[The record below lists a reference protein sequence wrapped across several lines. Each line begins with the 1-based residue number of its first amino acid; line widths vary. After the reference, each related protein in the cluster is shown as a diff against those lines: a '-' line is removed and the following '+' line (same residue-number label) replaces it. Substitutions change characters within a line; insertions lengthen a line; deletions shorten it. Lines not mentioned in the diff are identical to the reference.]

1 MRREPFVA
9 RPRVLKYN
17 HLLDR
22 LKGERSHSPMNQ
34 ETAFERPRGVSH
46 IEVREGFAQVHVSKL
61 DEPSTDR
68 LRVLQLVAQAG
79 VSIDFVKL
87 TPTGFSFVIAQNH
100 SESVAAALRPH
111 LAKDDEDQP
120 HFRIRDD
127 RSIVLVHAVNI
138 RDEEGLI
145 AKIVRSAIATSAH
158 VDHIGDMHDRL
169 LMVVQADDAERLKL
183 AIEQGQREE
192 GWGES
197 LPASQ
202 PFRHAEVPSKTK
214 GIKVMKFGGTSV
226 ATNKNRMLAALKVVS
241 AKEQGYQPVVVVSA
255 IGRKGDP
262 YATDT
267 LLAMLKE
274 IDPSVEPDPREVDL
288 LMGCG
293 EILSSV
299 IFSHT
304 LRTLG
309 HSATS
314 FRGGQ
319 AGIRTDG
326 VFGNARIVGINPVS
340 ILKSIEAGSIP
351 VVCGFQGVYIS
362 GDGAPGGEL
371 TTLGRGGSDTTASA
385 VGAALNADA
394 VEIFTDVE
402 GVKTADPDMVANA
415 PTLRKVT
422 YDEVAEIAHLGA
434 KVVHPRAAEIA
445 MKFDIPLWVK
455 STFSDDEGTEIV
467 SRNKFPGRR
476 VTGVTHTGKLVYL
489 QFRMGEASDEDRAT
503 LESRLYEAVARFNVN
518 LHMVNLSPSGTGFAV
533 PRDQYSIVRIVLD
546 GLVVPVAGTMYLLQ
560 VGAASAEVETQA
572 KLLEDFGNIKRICA
586 DLTEGCT
593 MVSVVGHEYMQQ
605 PGVFY
610 RALKELHDA
619 GIPVLQ
625 TTDSDFSLSCLIPES
640 ECHRAVRLLHAAFPL
655 AEAQ

>member
-1 MRREPFVA
+1 
-9 RPRVLKYN
+9 
-17 HLLDR
+17 
-22 LKGERSHSPMNQ
+22 MNQ
-34 ETAFERPRGVSH
+34 ETAFERPRGVSR
-46 IEVREGFAQVHVSKL
+46 IEIRDGYAQVHVSQL
-61 DEPSTDR
+61 ADPAAER
-68 LRVLQLVAQAG
+68 VCVLRWVADAG

-87 TPTGFSFVIAQNH
+87 TPSGFSFVIREDEIGAVRDGL
-100 SESVAAALRPH
+100 SPH
-111 LAKDDEDQP
+111 LAQNEVSGA
-120 HFRIRDD
+120 HFTIREG

-145 AKIVRSAIATSAH
+145 AKIVRTAIATSAE

-169 LMVVQADDAERLKL
+169 LLVVRAQDTQRLKD
-183 AIEQGQREE
+183 AIEAWQQSETEVALPQSAFRSTNVSS
-192 GWGES
+192 S
-197 LPASQ
+197 L
-202 PFRHAEVPSKTK
+202 K
-214 GIKVMKFGGTSV
+214 GIRVMKFGGTSV
-226 ATNKNRMLAALKVVS
+226 ASSKNRMLAALKVVS

-267 LLAMLKE
+267 LLSMLRE
-274 IDPSVEPDPREVDL
+274 IDPNVEPDPREVDL

-299 IFSHT
+299 IFAHT

-309 HSATS
+309 HAATS

-340 ILKSIEAGSIP
+340 IFRCLEAGSIP
-351 VVCGFQGVYIS
+351 VICGFQGVYVS

-385 VGAALNADA
+385 VGAAMAAEA
-394 VEIFTDVE
+394 VEIYTDVE
-402 GVKTADPDMVANA
+402 GVKTADPDMVPHA

-467 SRNKFPGRR
+467 SKDKFPGRR

-489 QFRMGEASDEDRAT
+489 QFRMDDAEDDERST
-503 LESRLYEAVARFNVN
+503 LETRLYESLARFNVN

-533 PRDQYSIVRIVLD
+533 PRDQYAIVRDVLD
-546 GLVVPVAGTMYLLQ
+546 GLVVPVGKRVFLLQ
-560 VGAASAEVETQA
+560 VGSASPEVETQA
-572 KLLEDFGNIKRICA
+572 SLLADLGAVVRICA

-593 MVSVVGHEYMQQ
+593 MVSVVGHEYLQQ
-605 PGVFY
+605 PGVFL
-610 RALKELHDA
+610 RALEALGSA

-625 TTDSDFSLSCLIPES
+625 TTDSDYSLSCLVPES
-640 ECHRAVRLLHAAFPL
+640 ECHRAVRALHAAFPL
-655 AEAQ
+655 AEAM